1 MQPTYVLRHG
11 QTDWNAE
18 YRLQGQAETDI
29 NLRGRAQARRNGE
42 MLARLIPDPADYAFI
57 ASPLRRT
64 RQTMELVRDAMG
76 LPREGYRLDPRL
88 VELHFGDWQGRAYS
102 EVEAADPQS
111 AAARARDKWN
121 FRPPGEE
128 AESYAMLAERVRPW
142 LSGLAGPAVVVTH
155 GGVVRALF
163 YLIEGMNE
171 VDAANLEVPQDRVLR
186 LGEGRLEWI

>member
-102 EVEAADPQS
+102 EVEASDPQS

-121 FRPPGEE
+121 FRPPGVE